1 MYRSLRRIFSR
12 HGLAIACVVAP
23 LVFGLWG
30 GYLAVAAIMHA
41 GHVDAIKLDYRFR
54 DQLLPNVVPA
64 SPPTAVS
71 AEREAERL
79 AADRATARMDLVARH
94 FSGIVNL
101 AVSSSLLYF
110 VAFVAF
116 VAFAAGAFYVS
127 RHAGRKVVVL
137 VALACLAAAA
147 AQAGMMVQGD
157 HRRVLVTGNILRLAE
172 AHEALKELPMAG
184 AVKTVLGINIC
195 VGLTSV
201 LMLFASL
208 YIATIRREKPDLAGL
223 KERLFVIRAVMVLA
237 SILLVIVVLFTRAL
251 VDWPLS
257 LLTEAQKIAL
267 GPAAEALARV
277 WGASASIA
285 LVASIAPAVI
295 SWHLDRELYRSG
307 RSEARATADG
317 LEIAPMS
324 TATSLL
330 AVLAPVVASPM
341 LDAFKSLLGAV
352 SGH

>member
-1 MYRSLRRIFSR
+1 MSGSLRRIFSR

-71 AEREAERL
+71 AERDAERL
-79 AADRATARMDLVARH
+79 AAERATARMDLVARH

-101 AVSSSLLYF
+101 AVSSSVLYF
-110 VAFVAF
+110 IAC
-116 VAFAAGAFYVS
+116 VAFAAGAFHVA

-137 VALACLAAAA
+137 VALLCLAIAA
-147 AQAGMMVQGD
+147 AQAFMMVQGD

-172 AHEALKELPMAG
+172 THEALKDLPMVS
-184 AVKTVLGINIC
+184 AVKTVLGVNIA
-195 VGLTSV
+195 VGLTAV
-201 LMLFASL
+201 FMLFASL
-208 YIATIRREKPDLAGL
+208 YIATIRPEKPDLAGL
-223 KERLFVIRAVMVLA
+223 KERLFVVRAVMVLA

-285 LVASIAPAVI
+285 LVASIAPAIV
-295 SWHLDRELYRSG
+295 SWHLDREIYRG
-307 RSEARATADG
+307 AHSEAGATADG

-352 SGH
+352 SGR